1 MQIKIAH
8 SIEAIVANVKELYIR
23 LDLYRLLELLAED
36 VAHGV
41 YMCYTQI
48 QLIPGVMSGCQEPGA

>member
-1 MQIKIAH
+1 MYLA
-8 SIEAIVANVKELYIR
+8 AYVKELYIR
-23 LDLYRLLELLAED
+23 LYLSRLLELLAED

-48 QLIPGVMSGCQEPGA
+48 RLIPGVLSGCQEPGA